1 MEQGEIKSNYIS
13 LLLPLLYFCL
23 TIIDHHESF
32 ITSIINEIQGAIGDC
47 KDNTEAAKLNVKNTI
62 NKIKRS
68 EIINELLENDVEIVG
83 SIYHTHSGEVEILK

>member
-1 MEQGEIKSNYIS
+1 MGHTMCGAIHSA
-13 LLLPLLYFCL
+13 
-23 TIIDHHESF
+23 IIDHHESF

-62 NKIKRS
+62 NKIKR
-68 EIINELLENDVEIVG
+68 LLENDVEIVG